1 MGSTG
6 SGKSAVAEALADLW
20 DAVLVNADAFQ
31 VYRGFDIGTNKPTLR
46 SRYSLIDVCDPTEQ
60 FGLGEWLRR
69 VEPILGE
76 AWEAQRDVV
85 LVGGTGLYI
94 RALFEGYAELS
105 GPPDPELRDD
115 LMRRE
120 REEGLP
126 ALVAELVAADA
137 EVAGRVDLQNPV
149 RVRRALEKIRCGGER
164 ILVTVPEF
172 EKYKF
177 GLDVGVD
184 DLKLRLEIRLQE
196 MVDGGWIEEVRRL
209 NDLKIPE
216 NAPAMRAIGYYTWRR
231 YLSGATTFD
240 EAFAE
245 VLLLTTQYAKRQ
257 RTWMRKEPGIQM
269 VEVQSWDAAGVEALI
284 HAIIASSD

>member
-31 VYRGFDIGTNKPTLR
+31 VYRGFDIGTNKPPLR

-105 GPPDPELRDD
+105 GPPDPELRSD

-120 REEGLP
+120 REEGLS